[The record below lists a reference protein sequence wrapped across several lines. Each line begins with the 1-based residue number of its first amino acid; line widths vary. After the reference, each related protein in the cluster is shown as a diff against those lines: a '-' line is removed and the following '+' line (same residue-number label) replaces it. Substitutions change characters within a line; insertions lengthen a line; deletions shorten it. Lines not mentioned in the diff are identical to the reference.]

1 MSLRGRDFLTMQEYT
16 KEELWLMLKLARQMK
31 EKITEKEKR
40 DLLAGKTL
48 AMIFQKPSTRTRV
61 SFEVGMRQLG
71 GYAIYLN
78 WNELQLGRG
87 ETIADTAKVLSRYV
101 NGIMAR
107 VYSHK
112 DIEELAKYADIP
124 VVNGLSDL
132 HHPCQGL
139 SDLLTIWEK
148 KGDLEGLKLAWIGD
162 GNNVCNSLLIGCTK
176 LGVNISVACPEGYE
190 PDMTIMKWAKKN
202 AEETGTI
209 VEIIR
214 DPKKA
219 AKNADIIYTDTFVSM
234 GMEVERTKRLK
245 TFIPKY
251 QVTSNLFRYALPEA
265 IFMHCLPCHRGEE
278 TTAEVIDGPRSIIF
292 DQAENRLHAQKAIL
306 ALIL

>member
-1 MSLRGRDFLTMQEYT
+1 MLSLRGRDFLTMQEYT
-16 KEELWLMLKLARQMK
+16 KEELWQILKLAQRMK
-31 EKITEKEKR
+31 
-40 DLLAGKTL
+40 GKTGAPKKEPLTGKIL

-78 WNELQLGRG
+78 WSELQLGRG
-87 ETIADTAKVLSRYV
+87 ETIADTAKVLSRYA

-124 VVNGLSDL
+124 VINGLSDL

-139 SDLLTIWEK
+139 SDLFTIWEK
-148 KGDLEGLKLAWIGD
+148 KGRLEGVKLAWIGD

-176 LGVNISVACPEGYE
+176 LGVNISVACPKGYE
-190 PDMTIMKWAKKN
+190 PDITAVNLAKKN
-202 AEETGTI
+202 AEETGAV
-209 VEIIR
+209 VEIVR
-214 DPKKA
+214 EPKKA
-219 AKNADIIYTDTFVSM
+219 AKNADVIYTDTFVSM
-234 GMEVERTKRLK
+234 GMEAERTKRLN

-251 QVTSNLFRYALPEA
+251 QVTSKLFQYARPEA

-278 TTAEVIDGPRSIIF
+278 VTAEVIDGPRSIVF
-292 DQAENRLHAQKAIL
+292 DQAENRLHVQKAIL
-306 ALIL
+306 TLIL

>member
-1 MSLRGRDFLTMQEYT
+1 MQEYT
-16 KEELWLMLKLARQMK
+16 KEELWQILKLAQRMK
-31 EKITEKEKR
+31 EKKGALKKEP
-40 DLLAGKTL
+40 LAGKIL

-87 ETIADTAKVLSRYV
+87 ETIADTAKVLSRYA
-101 NGIMAR
+101 NGILAR

-139 SDLLTIWEK
+139 SDLFTIWEK
-148 KGDLEGLKLAWIGD
+148 KRCLEEVKLAWIGD

-176 LGVNISVACPEGYE
+176 LGVNISVACPKGYE
-190 PDMTIMKWAKKN
+190 PDKTIINWAKKN
-202 AEETGTI
+202 AGETGAV
-209 VEIIR
+209 VEIVR

-219 AKNADIIYTDTFVSM
+219 AKNADVIYTDTFVSM
-234 GMEVERTKRLK
+234 GMEAERAKRLK

-251 QVTSNLFRYALPEA
+251 QVTSKLFQYARPEA

-278 TTAEVIDGPRSIIF
+278 VTAEVIDGPRSIVF
-292 DQAENRLHAQKAIL
+292 DQAENRLHVQKAIL
-306 ALIL
+306 TLIL